1 MSEPI
6 YPADVETRLNLLA
19 QQLEEETEQFATFAV
34 ERAEAEADYKLQYHT
49 AILRSNETTVAT
61 KEAQAFKKSA
71 QEFREYK
78 IAEALEKATQQKLIS
93 IRTQIDATRTI
104 SANIRNLT

>member
-6 YPADVETRLNLLA
+6 YQADIEQRLDLLA
-19 QQLEEETEQFATFAV
+19 QQLEDEVEQFATFAV
-34 ERAEAEADYKLQYHT
+34 ERAEAEADYKLQYHK
-49 AILRSNETTVAT
+49 AVLRSTEGTVAQ
-61 KEAQAFKKSA
+61 KEAVAFGKSA

-78 IAEALEKATQQKLIS
+78 IAEALEKACQQKLMS

>member
-6 YPADVETRLNLLA
+6 YQADIEQRLDLLA
-19 QQLEEETEQFATFAV
+19 QQLEEEVEQFAVFAV

-49 AILRSNETTVAT
+49 AILRSTETTVAA

-78 IAEALEKATQQKLIS
+78 IAEALEKACQQKLMS